1 MVLKNKKHSFVNIL
15 KKSLHMYFY
24 LFFNYFDSKLKNFS
38 NLIPNLHPISI
49 NLYKKY
55 MIDTYSFIPLFFSG
69 SKYKEK
75 VNSQYD

>member
-1 MVLKNKKHSFVNIL
+1 MVLKSKKNSFMNIL
-15 KKSLHMYFY
+15 KKSLHMYFF
-24 LFFNYFDSKLKNFS
+24 LMNYFDSKLKNFS

-49 NLYKKY
+49 NLCKKY

-75 VNSQYD
+75 INSKYV